1 MFVAYTIRRN
11 KYIASNP
18 HPTREDAARELFT
31 ALPKLQR
38 CTTKH
43 AETGADVQWINRD
56 LVTLDAVKASFGHED
71 TKRALAAAQAIIGGR
86 LRAYAEPA
94 QIMVTLEHTV
104 ATVLIALY
112 GDPRIAV
119 GMLNE
124 ALIPG
129 VERRLA
135 FYGSKDKRDA

>member
-1 MFVAYTIRRN
+1 MFIAYTIRRN
-11 KYIASNP
+11 KYIATEP

-56 LVTLDAVKASFGHED
+56 LVTLDAPRPHDD

-86 LRAYAEPA
+86 SAENADPA
-94 QIMVTLEHTV
+94 SIMVTLEHTV
-104 ATVLIALY
+104 ATVLIALC
-112 GDPRIAV
+112 GNPAIAA

-124 ALIPG
+124 ALVPG